1 MLFNSLQFALF
12 FLVLLGVLRALRG
25 FGSAVRLRVLLGAS
39 LLFYTLW
46 IPSYLLLLMATL
58 GINYWLASVMLKS
71 AQPRR
76 VLITSI
82 VFSLGLL
89 AVFKYAALA
98 VETAL
103 PALRLIGVVKLQPPE
118 LLLPLGISF
127 YTFEIISLSVDIYKR
142 RGELP
147 SFTRYVL
154 FVTFFP
160 HLIAGPIMRGNEL
173 LPQFDSGGVVDPVRT
188 RRGSWL
194 IAAGL
199 LKKCVLAD
207 FLLAPFVND
216 VFGVAGAGTA
226 PAHLIAVY
234 SFAFQIYFDFSG
246 YTDMARGLAC
256 LLGFE
261 LPHNFLEPYLSR
273 SASEFWRR
281 WHISLSRWLRDYL
294 YIPLGGNRSGE
305 LRTGIN
311 LMLTMLLG
319 GLWHG
324 AGWNYVVWG
333 GLHGALLMIERALG
347 KGSVSESVGLRWRD
361 APRIVLMFHLVCL
374 IWVAFRAP
382 DLSTTLTIWSALFT
396 RSYFVAWPLLPLLIV
411 FVCALLHLAERAVH
425 ARLPALHTRIAGA
438 VWGPMFEGAA
448 LGAIVGASLVAAGAG
463 AEFIYFQF

>member
-1 MLFNSLQFALF
+1 
-12 FLVLLGVLRALRG
+12 
-25 FGSAVRLRVLLGAS
+25 
-39 LLFYTLW
+39 
-46 IPSYLLLLMATL
+46 
-58 GINYWLASVMLKS
+58 
-71 AQPRR
+71 
-76 VLITSI
+76 
-82 VFSLGLL
+82 
-89 AVFKYAALA
+89 VFKYAALA

-103 PALRLIGVVKLQPPE
+103 PVLRLVGLTKLQPPE

-142 RGELP
+142 RGQLP

-173 LPQFDSGGVVDPVRT
+173 LPQFESGGVTDPVRT
-188 RRGSWL
+188 RRGLWL
-194 IAAGL
+194 IASGL
-199 LKKCVLAD
+199 LKKCILAD
-207 FLLAPFVND
+207 YLLSPFVND
-216 VFGVAGAGTA
+216 VFGVPGAGSA
-226 PAHLIAVY
+226 PAHLLAVY

-305 LRTGIN
+305 LRTGVN

-333 GLHGALLMIERALG
+333 GLHGGLLMLERWLG
-347 KGSVSESVGLRWRD
+347 ADRVPESAGLCWRD
-361 APRIVLMFHLVCL
+361 VPRIVLMFHAVCL

-382 DLSTTLTIWSALFT
+382 DLSTALTIWSALLT
-396 RSYFVAWPLLPLLIV
+396 RSYFVSWPVLPLLIV
-411 FVCALLHLAERAVH
+411 GLCAGLHVAERALH
-425 ARLPALHTRIAGA
+425 ARLPALQMRIAHA
-438 VWGPMFEGAA
+438 AWGPLFEGAA
-448 LGAIVGASLVAAGAG
+448 LGAIVGASFVAAGAG

>member
-1 MLFNSLQFALF
+1 MLFNSLQFAVF
-12 FLVLLGVLRALRG
+12 FLVLLGVLRVLRPWG
-25 FGSAVRLRVLLGAS
+25 PAVRLRVLLGAS

-46 IPSYLLLLMATL
+46 IPSYLLLLMGTL
-58 GINYWLASVMLKS
+58 GINYLLAAHMLRS

-76 VLITSI
+76 VLIASI
-82 VFSLGLL
+82 TLSLGLL

-103 PALRLIGVVKLQPPE
+103 PVLRVLGSRKLQAPE

-127 YTFEIISLSVDIYKR
+127 YTFEIISLTVDIYKR
-142 RGELP
+142 RQPLP
-147 SFTRYVL
+147 SFGRYVL

-160 HLIAGPIMRGNEL
+160 HLIAGPIMRGHEL
-173 LPQFDSGGVVDPVRT
+173 LPQLERGGEQSPERA
-188 RRGSWL
+188 RRGMWL
-194 IAAGL
+194 IASGL
-199 LKKCVLAD
+199 AKKCILAD
-207 FLLAPFVND
+207 FLLAPYVND
-216 VFGVAGAGTA
+216 VFSVAGAGSA
-226 PAHLIAVY
+226 PAHLLAVY

-281 WHISLSRWLRDYL
+281 WHVSLSRWLRDYL
-294 YIPLGGNRSGE
+294 YIPLGGNRRGE
-305 LRTGIN
+305 WRTGAN

-333 GLHGALLMIERALG
+333 GLHGAFLMIERWFGADR
-347 KGSVSESVGLRWRD
+347 VSETAPLSLRD
-361 APRIVLMFHLVCL
+361 VPRIVFVFHAVCL

-382 DLSTTLTIWSALFT
+382 DLGTAQTVWSALFT
-396 RSYFVAWPLLPLLIV
+396 RSYLVSWPVLPTLIV
-411 FVCALLHLAERAVH
+411 ALCAVLHLAERAVH
-425 ARLPALHTRIAGA
+425 ARLPSWQSRVASA
-438 VWGPMFEGAA
+438 VWGPAFEGAA
-448 LGAIVGASLVAAGAG
+448 LGAIVSASLAAAGAG